1 MGDRTRRA
9 RGREPGRLSP
19 VIKSLGWVTTRAA
32 RGLDEDE
39 PLALRALSSSGVEVA
54 VVDWDD
60 PQVDWA
66 RYDRVVLRSAWDYAE
81 QLTRF
86 LAWVDA
92 VNEVTDLRNP
102 PATVRWSVDKHY
114 LLELEAAGVPIVPTN
129 VVEPGEEPVF
139 PTGDIVVKPAVG
151 AGSRDAASYGAAD
164 LDLARAHVRRL
175 QDQDRSV
182 LVQPQLASVAIDG
195 EWPMIYLGGVY
206 SHAASKRVAL
216 PRGGQ
221 IEGLFAAEANSFH
234 TADAD
239 QLAVANAA
247 MEHVTARLGVP
258 TYARVDVVR
267 NDDGQPCVLE
277 LELVEP
283 SLFLPQ
289 ADPGALARLV
299 DTLVS

>member
-1 MGDRTRRA
+1 M
-9 RGREPGRLSP
+9 
-19 VIKSLGWVTTRAA
+19 IKSLGWVTTKAA

-39 PLALRALSSSGVEVA
+39 PLALRALSLSGVEVA

-60 PQVDWA
+60 SQVDWA
-66 RYDRVVLRSAWDYAE
+66 RFDRVVLRSAWDYAE

-92 VNEVTDLRNP
+92 VDEVTELRNP
-102 PATVRWSVDKHY
+102 PAMVRWSVDKRY

-139 PTGDIVVKPAVG
+139 PSGDIVVKPAVG

-164 LDLARAHVRRL
+164 LDLARGHVRRL

-182 LVQPQLASVAIDG
+182 LVQPQLASVALDG
-195 EWPMIYLGGVY
+195 EWPMIYLGGGY

-216 PRGGQ
+216 PRGGHV
-221 IEGLFAAEANSFH
+221 EGLFAAEANTTH
-234 TADAD
+234 TADAE

-247 MEHVTARLGVP
+247 IEYVTSRLGVP

-267 NDDGQPCVLE
+267 DDDGQPCVLE

-289 ADPGALARLV
+289 ADPGALTRLV
-299 DTLVS
+299 DALVS

>member
-1 MGDRTRRA
+1 MIR
-9 RGREPGRLSP
+9 
-19 VIKSLGWVTTRAA
+19 SLGWVTTRAA

-39 PLALRALSSSGVEVA
+39 PLALRALSSAGVEVA

-60 PQVDWA
+60 PEVDWA

-81 QLTRF
+81 QSTRF
-86 LAWVDA
+86 LAWIDA
-92 VNEVTDLRNP
+92 VDEVTDLRNP
-102 PATVRWSVDKHY
+102 PSMVRWSIDKHY
-114 LLELEAAGVPIVPTN
+114 LLELEAAGVPIVSTN

-139 PTGDIVVKPAVG
+139 PAGDIVVKPAVG

-195 EWPMIYLGGVY
+195 EWPMVYLGGVY

-216 PRGGQ
+216 PRGGHV
-221 IEGLFAAEANSFH
+221 EGLFAAEANTTH
-234 TADAD
+234 TAGAD
-239 QLAVANAA
+239 QLAVADAA
-247 MEHVTARLGVP
+247 IGHVTSRFGVP

-267 NDDGQPCVLE
+267 DDGGQPCVLE
-277 LELVEP
+277 VELVEP

-289 ADPGALARLV
+289 ADPGASARLV
-299 DTLVS
+299 DALVS